1 MDFKPVLSLVITV
14 FIGGVAA
21 LLLPWLHQRLG
32 AERLK
37 TLWKWVCVAVQAAEQ
52 IFGSG
57 TGEVKKQY
65 VVDWLHTRQI
75 DADHSLLDGLIEAAV
90 RELT

>member
-1 MDFKPVLSLVITV
+1 MDYKLVLSLALTM

-65 VVDWLHTRQI
+65 VVNWLHTRDV
-75 DADHSLLDGLIEAAV
+75 DADDNLIDGLVEAAV